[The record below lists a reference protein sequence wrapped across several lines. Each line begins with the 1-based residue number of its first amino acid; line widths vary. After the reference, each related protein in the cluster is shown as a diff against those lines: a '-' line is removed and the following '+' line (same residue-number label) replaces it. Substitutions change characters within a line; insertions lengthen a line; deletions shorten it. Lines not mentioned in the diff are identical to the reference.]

1 MTQAVLPRFSNGDV
15 MDYQEKYR
23 NGAQLL
29 IRRLL
34 RYSNYV
40 DTHLIQKAFNFSM
53 EAHKDQLRRSG
64 EPYFE
69 HCFQVAKI
77 LTELKMDYTTV
88 AGGLLHDVVEDTGI
102 TLEEVEDEFGK
113 EIAQLVDGV
122 TKISELKFNSVE
134 EQQAE
139 NFRKMILSMT
149 KDIRVILIKF
159 ADRLHNMRTLEYLPE
174 KKQRR
179 IALETRDVYA
189 PLAHRLG
196 IAKIKWELED
206 LALKVLEPQAYW
218 DLVKK
223 VAEKREEREAYIR
236 KFSQPIRQELKKA
249 GIKAK
254 ITGRPKNLYSIYQ
267 KMTYRNKSFEEIY
280 DLLAIRI
287 IVKRVEECYFA
298 LGIVHSLFT
307 PVQKRFKDYIAT
319 PKSNMYQS
327 LHTTVIGPEGKMVEI
342 QIRTDEMHR
351 TAEEG
356 IAAHWRYKEGK
367 AKEEEWEKHLQW
379 LRQILEWQRE
389 IQDPQEFMENLRIDL
404 FQDEVFVFSPK
415 GDLFKLPLGS
425 TPVDFA
431 FAVHTDIGLH
441 CIGAKVNGRIVPL
454 NYKLKSGDSV
464 EIITSPNQKPNPD
477 WIKFTRTSK
486 ARNKIK
492 RWLRESL
499 YEQSLKLG
507 EEIFYKQLKRYHI
520 SKDEVNLRDVALSF
534 GFENVNQ
541 FFAAIGRG
549 DISIQ
554 SVINKIAPEKVSS
567 PKDVSILEKF
577 ISRAR
582 GSAKGVRVQGL
593 DNLLINFARCCQP
606 VPGDKILGFITRGRG
621 VVVHRADCRNIVKL
635 MESPERHIDVE
646 WDVDKDKHFMVRL
659 YMLGE
664 DRKNFLRDISESIAQ
679 TDTNIVSINMKAED
693 SIVHSNIIVEVRNL
707 QHLTRVINKISK
719 VKGVIT
725 VERLSGN
732 GDNID

>member
-593 DNLLINFARCCQP
+593 DNLLINFAKCCQP

>member
-1 MTQAVLPRFSNGDV
+1 
-15 MDYQEKYR
+15 
-23 NGAQLL
+23 
-29 IRRLL
+29 
-34 RYSNYV
+34 
-40 DTHLIQKAFNFSM
+40 
-53 EAHKDQLRRSG
+53 
-64 EPYFE
+64 
-69 HCFQVAKI
+69 
-77 LTELKMDYTTV
+77 
-88 AGGLLHDVVEDTGI
+88 
-102 TLEEVEDEFGK
+102 
-113 EIAQLVDGV
+113 

-134 EQQAE
+134 QRQAE

-159 ADRLHNMRTLEYLPE
+159 ADRLHNMRTLEFLPE
-174 KKQRR
+174 KKRRR

-196 IAKIKWELED
+196 IGKIKWELED
-206 LALKVLEPQAYW
+206 LSLKALEPEIYW
-218 DLVKK
+218 NLVQK
-223 VAEKREEREAYIR
+223 VANKREEREAYIR
-236 KFSQPIRQELKKA
+236 KFTQPIRRELKKA

-254 ITGRPKNLYSIYQ
+254 ITGRPKHLYSIFQ
-267 KMTYRNKSFEEIY
+267 KMSRRAKSFEEIY

-287 IVKRVEECYFA
+287 IVKRVEECYYA

-327 LHTTVIGPEGKMVEI
+327 LHTTVIGMEGKMVEI

-356 IAAHWRYKEGK
+356 IAAHWRYKEGRG
-367 AKEEEWEKHLQW
+367 KEDDLDKHLSW
-379 LRQILEWQRE
+379 LRQILEWQQE
-389 IQDPQEFMENLRIDL
+389 INDPQEFMENLRIDL

-431 FAVHTDIGLH
+431 FTVHTDIGLH
-441 CIGAKVNGRIVPL
+441 CIGAKVNGKIVPL
-454 NYKLKSGDSV
+454 DYKLKSGDSV
-464 EIITSPNQKPNPD
+464 EIITSASQKPNPD

-492 RWLRESL
+492 RWLRDSL

-507 EEIFYKQLKRYHI
+507 EEIFNKQLKRYHI
-520 SKDEVNLRDVALSF
+520 NKDQIQLKELALTF
-534 GFENVNQ
+534 GLEDANQ
-541 FFAAIGRG
+541 LFAAIGRG

-554 SVINKIAPEKVSS
+554 SVINKISPEKNLL
-567 PKDVSILEKF
+567 PKDESILKKF

-593 DNLLINFARCCQP
+593 DNLLFSFAKCCQP
-606 VPGDKILGFITRGRG
+606 VPGDRILGFITRGRG
-621 VVVHRADCRNIVKL
+621 VIIHRADCKNIVKL
-635 MESPERHIDVE
+635 MEAPERHIDVE
-646 WDVDKDKHFMVRL
+646 WDVEKDRHFVVRL

-693 SIVHSNIIVEVRNL
+693 SIVHSNIIVEVKNL
-707 QHLTRVINKISK
+707 QHLTKVINKISK

-725 VERLSGN
+725 VERLSASGN
-732 GDNID
+732 SPGD

>member
-1 MTQAVLPRFSNGDV
+1 LTQAVLPRFSNGDV

-593 DNLLINFARCCQP
+593 DNLLINFAKCCQP